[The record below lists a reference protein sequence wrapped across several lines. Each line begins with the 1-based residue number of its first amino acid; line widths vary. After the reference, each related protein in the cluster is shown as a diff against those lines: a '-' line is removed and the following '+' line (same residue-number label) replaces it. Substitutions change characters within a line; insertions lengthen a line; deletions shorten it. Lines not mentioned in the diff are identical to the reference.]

1 MTCKLMVALNS
12 VDWPN
17 NFFHL
22 LCSLH
27 NLCVV
32 VISVDSIV
40 WPLQVLDGL
49 NLSRVRSESMLV
61 VLLRVVNWTC
71 QLLKTLHLF
80 AELIEL
86 VLVVNIHDGVVHGL
100 QGVDRFFYFHKLAAV
115 VALIDWPRH
124 ILDSI
129 HLFCNFIEGALV
141 VARHD
146 WTKLRFGQLSQVLLN
161 LAVAVL
167 ELLQLVNWTGQLV
180 ELFRV
185 RHDHIVLIPLIHING
200 PSHGLD
206 SVGTFENFLERV
218 TGPVYVDERRRMKI
232 NLSY

>member
-1 MTCKLMVALNS
+1 MV
-12 VDWPN
+12 D
-17 NFFHL
+17 
-22 LCSLH
+22 
-27 NLCVV
+27 
-32 VISVDSIV
+32 
-40 WPLQVLDGL
+40 
-49 NLSRVRSESMLV
+49 
-61 VLLRVVNWTC
+61 
-71 QLLKTLHLF
+71 
-80 AELIEL
+80 
-86 VLVVNIHDGVVHGL
+86 IHYGVVHSL
-100 QGVDRFFYFHKLAAV
+100 QGVNRLLDFHKLAAV

-200 PSHGLD
+200 P
-206 SVGTFENFLERV
+206 
-218 TGPVYVDERRRMKI
+218 
-232 NLSY
+232 